1 MSRHAQEA
9 SRSRPSPRKC
19 PHTDQ
24 PALDYVLDGDAELRA
39 VEAALR
45 EAEIT
50 HDAHEIAHG
59 HERLHAIGGYAA
71 AARAARMLDGL
82 GFKPDQIDNPVASFS
97 GGWRM
102 RLNLARV
109 LMTRA
114 DLMLLDEPTN
124 HLDIDAVVWLQNWLL
139 AYEGTLLVIS
149 HDREFLDAICTHTL
163 HLAESKA
170 TLYTGNYS
178 QFERLRAE
186 RMAQQA
192 AVSASQQRTIAHLQS
207 FVDRFKASA
216 AKARLAQS
224 RVKMIERIKL
234 VAPVVADSEF
244 SFDFP
249 APDKLPSPLIRLH
262 DAAVGYG
269 QRTVLS
275 GIKLSLEPGQRI
287 GLVGPNGEGKS
298 TLVKLLAGEL
308 DVRAGEMTRHPDL
321 RVGYF
326 AQHQLEQLNPDAS
339 PLEHFKELD
348 PKKGEQE
355 LRSVLGGFNF
365 VGDRVFEKVA
375 PFSGGEK
382 ARLALAMVVYR
393 RPNLLL
399 LDEPTNHLDLD
410 MRQALEIALSDF
422 DGAVVLVSHDRH
434 LVGATCDQLIRV
446 CDGSV
451 GEFDGDPVP
460 RNVDAPTHPD
470 LVEPGDVIEKSLQ
483 PGKAAGTPQQAR
495 MHAHRHHAWH
505 ALAFG
510 IQHVEAVAQIM
521 EKVIGRV
528 EALRRR
534 EAHVVGVER
543 VRHDQVRAFAAVG
556 ARHSHPERQVVAVV
570 VAVVFEAAVFDDSAR
585 VFGLSRPVYQPSG
598 ALPVMALWIS
608 TARRMCA
615 RSRPRACPGSGSS
628 AGRARRSRG
637 RASRQASINCGLRC
651 IAMAT
656 PNTVSGRPRRWNSR
670 RMRQH
675 ADARSV
681 FVDRLHAH
689 VASRIAGR
697 ADDLGQKL
705 FAVARHRHAARRC
718 GRRSV
723 LAALFVQP

>member
-1 MSRHAQEA
+1 MLSFSNLRLRRGPRVLIDGLSATIHRGQRVGFVGRNGTGKSSLFALILGEIQPDQGDVSLPKSLTIATVAQEM
-9 SRSRPSPRKC
+9 
-19 PHTDQ
+19 PHTEQ
-24 PALDYVLDGDAELRA
+24 PAIEYVLDGDAELRA

-149 HDREFLDAICTHTL
+149 HDREFLDAVCTHTL

-451 GEFDGDPVP
+451 GEFDGDLDAYAKWLGSRGNAMRQEAGPSKP
-460 RNVDAPTHPD
+460 AGGERSARNNDKAQKKQERALRDA
-470 LVEPGDVIEKSLQ
+470 L
-483 PGKAAGTPQQAR
+483 KAAEVELERLQREMQQVDREVA
-495 MHAHRHHAWH
+495 APGFYSQDKFKV
-505 ALAFG
+505 LATT
-510 IQHVEAVAQIM
+510 QRQSETRRKLDEA
-521 EKVIGRV
+521 
-528 EALRRR
+528 
-534 EAHVVGVER
+534 
-543 VRHDQVRAFAAVG
+543 
-556 ARHSHPERQVVAVV
+556 
-570 VAVVFEAAVFDDSAR
+570 EAAWLA
-585 VFGLSRPVYQPSG
+585 
-598 ALPVMALWIS
+598 AAE
-608 TARRMCA
+608 
-615 RSRPRACPGSGSS
+615 
-628 AGRARRSRG
+628 
-637 RASRQASINCGLRC
+637 ASEA
-651 IAMAT
+651 
-656 PNTVSGRPRRWNSR
+656 
-670 RMRQH
+670 
-675 ADARSV
+675 
-681 FVDRLHAH
+681 
-689 VASRIAGR
+689 
-697 ADDLGQKL
+697 
-705 FAVARHRHAARRC
+705 AAR
-718 GRRSV
+718 
-723 LAALFVQP
+723 

>member
-1 MSRHAQEA
+1 MLSFSNLRLRRGPRVLIDGLSATIHRGQRVGFVGRNGTGKSSLFAMILGDLQPDQGDVSMPKNLTIATVAQEM
-9 SRSRPSPRKC
+9 

-24 PALDYVLDGDAELRA
+24 PAIEYVLDGDAELRA
-39 VEAALR
+39 VEAALV
-45 EAEIT
+45 EAEIV
-50 HDAHEIAHG
+50 HDADAIAHG

-71 AARAARMLDGL
+71 SARAARMLDGL
-82 GFKPDQIDNPVASFS
+82 GFKPDQINNPVDSFS

-139 AYEGTLLVIS
+139 AYEGTLLTIS

-163 HLAESKA
+163 HLAELKA

-192 AVSASQQRTIAHLQS
+192 AISAAQQRTIAHLQS

-269 QRTVLS
+269 ERTVLS

-308 DVRAGEMTRHPDL
+308 DIRNGEMTRHPDL

-339 PLEHFKELD
+339 PLDHFKELD

-355 LRSVLGGFNF
+355 LRGVLGGFNF
-365 VGDRVFEKVA
+365 VGDRVFEKVG

-393 RPNLLL
+393 KPNLLL

-434 LVGATCDQLIRV
+434 LVGATCDQLVRV
-446 CDGSV
+446 CDGVV
-451 GEFDGDPVP
+451 GEFDGDLDAYAKWLSSRGNTP
-460 RNVDAPTHPD
+460 RN
-470 LVEPGDVIEKSLQ
+470 EGGGKSSERSPRQ
-483 PGKAAGTPQQAR
+483 NDKAAKKQERALRETLKQAEAEMEQLQKAMQQAD
-495 MHAHRHHAWH
+495 AEVA
-505 ALAFG
+505 APGFFNQDKFKVLAAT
-510 IQHVEAVAQIM
+510 QRQSEARRKLDEA
-521 EKVIGRV
+521 EARWLAAAEAV
-528 EALRRR
+528 EAL
-534 EAHVVGVER
+534 A
-543 VRHDQVRAFAAVG
+543 
-556 ARHSHPERQVVAVV
+556 
-570 VAVVFEAAVFDDSAR
+570 
-585 VFGLSRPVYQPSG
+585 
-598 ALPVMALWIS
+598 
-608 TARRMCA
+608 
-615 RSRPRACPGSGSS
+615 
-628 AGRARRSRG
+628 
-637 RASRQASINCGLRC
+637 N
-651 IAMAT
+651 
-656 PNTVSGRPRRWNSR
+656 
-670 RMRQH
+670 
-675 ADARSV
+675 
-681 FVDRLHAH
+681 
-689 VASRIAGR
+689 
-697 ADDLGQKL
+697 
-705 FAVARHRHAARRC
+705 
-718 GRRSV
+718 
-723 LAALFVQP
+723 

>member
-1 MSRHAQEA
+1 MLSFSNLRLRRGPRVLIDGLSATIHRGQRVGFVGRNGTGKSSLFAMILGEIQPDQGDVSLPKSLTIATVAQEM
-9 SRSRPSPRKC
+9 

-24 PALDYVLDGDAELRA
+24 PAIEYVLDGDAELRA
-39 VEAALR
+39 VEAALV

-50 HDAHEIAHG
+50 HDADAIAHG

-82 GFKPDQIDNPVASFS
+82 GFKPDQISHPVASFS

-192 AVSASQQRTIAHLQS
+192 AISAAQQRTIAHLQS

-224 RVKMIERIKL
+224 RVKMIERIQL

-244 SFDFP
+244 SFEFP

-269 QRTVLS
+269 ERTVLS

-308 DVRAGEMTRHPDL
+308 DIRAGEMTRHPDL

-339 PLEHFKELD
+339 PLEHFKDLD

-355 LRSVLGGFNF
+355 LRNVLGGFNF
-365 VGDRVFEKVA
+365 VGDRVFEKVG

-393 RPNLLL
+393 KPNLLL

-434 LVGATCDQLIRV
+434 LVGATCDQLVRV

-451 GEFDGDPVP
+451 GEFDGDLDAYAKWLGSRGNAP
-460 RNVDAPTHPD
+460 RAEAGAARAAASDRPARGNDKALKKQERALRDALQKAEAEMEQLQRQMQQVDAEVAAPGFFAQDKFRVLATTQRQAETRRKLD
-470 LVEPGDVIEKSLQ
+470 L
-483 PGKAAGTPQQAR
+483 A
-495 MHAHRHHAWH
+495 
-505 ALAFG
+505 
-510 IQHVEAVAQIM
+510 
-521 EKVIGRV
+521 
-528 EALRRR
+528 
-534 EAHVVGVER
+534 
-543 VRHDQVRAFAAVG
+543 
-556 ARHSHPERQVVAVV
+556 
-570 VAVVFEAAVFDDSAR
+570 EAA
-585 VFGLSRPVYQPSG
+585 
-598 ALPVMALWIS
+598 W
-608 TARRMCA
+608 
-615 RSRPRACPGSGSS
+615 
-628 AGRARRSRG
+628 
-637 RASRQASINCGLRC
+637 
-651 IAMAT
+651 
-656 PNTVSGRPRRWNSR
+656 
-670 RMRQH
+670 
-675 ADARSV
+675 
-681 FVDRLHAH
+681 
-689 VASRIAGR
+689 
-697 ADDLGQKL
+697 
-705 FAVARHRHAARRC
+705 
-718 GRRSV
+718 
-723 LAALFVQP
+723 LAAAEASEAATR